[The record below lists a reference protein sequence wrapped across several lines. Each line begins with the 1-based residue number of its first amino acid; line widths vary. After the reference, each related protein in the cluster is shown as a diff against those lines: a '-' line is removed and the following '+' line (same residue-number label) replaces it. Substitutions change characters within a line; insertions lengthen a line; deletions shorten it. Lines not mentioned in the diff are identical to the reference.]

1 MATDLNQMLV
11 FARVVERGTF
21 IGAARLLGLPKT
33 TVSRKVQEL
42 EERLGTRLL
51 QRTTRKLVLTEA
63 GTIYYDYCARIVQ
76 EVDEAEHA
84 VGRVQ
89 EAPRGVLRVTA
100 SFTFGMNVLVPI
112 LPEFMARYPEVR
124 LQFDFRNDSP
134 DLLTLGHDLAIRV
147 GPLPDS
153 TYATRQLGA
162 TCMRL
167 YASPDYLAR
176 QPAPTE
182 VEQLPQH
189 ETLTLIS
196 SERHGRFV
204 WALGDGHHQR
214 DISHIPRL
222 VANDPGAIK
231 FAALAGRGIALLP
244 EILIRQE
251 LLNGRLQRVLPAW
264 EAAPVSFNAVYASR
278 RGLSAKV
285 RVFIDF
291 LAEQFAEMLSLPQ
304 RPPAGPPSM
313 HGALAATERLA
324 ELGQVVPGLDQLRRT
339 LP

>member
-1 MATDLNQMLV
+1 MATDLNQLLV
-11 FARVVERGTF
+11 FARVVECGTF

-63 GTIYYDYCARIVQ
+63 GTIYYDYCARITQ

-89 EAPRGVLRVTA
+89 EAPRGVLRVSA
-100 SFTFGMNVLVPI
+100 SFTFGMNVLVPL

-124 LQFDFRNDSP
+124 LHFDFRNDSP
-134 DLLTLGHDLAIRV
+134 DLLTFGHDLAIRV

-153 TYATRQLGA
+153 TYATRKLGE

-167 YASPDYLAR
+167 YASPSYLGR
-176 QPAPTE
+176 HPELTE
-182 VEQLPQH
+182 VEQLLQH
-189 ETLTLIS
+189 ETLTLINT
-196 SERHGRFV
+196 ERNGRFV
-204 WALGDGHHQR
+204 WPLSDGHEQR
-214 DISHIPRL
+214 EVSHTPRL

-244 EILIRQE
+244 EILVRKD
-251 LLNGRLQRVLPAW
+251 LLAGYLHRVLPAW
-264 EAAPVSFNAVYASR
+264 EAQPVTFNAVYASR

-285 RVFIDF
+285 RVFIDY
-291 LAEQFAEMLSLPQ
+291 LVDSLNGMLDTQ
-304 RPPAGPPSM
+304 EGVNRPSA
-313 HGALAATERLA
+313 
-324 ELGQVVPGLDQLRRT
+324 
-339 LP
+339 